1 MTMMSKVKNAET
13 VLLQSGFELADV
25 EPRYLAFEKTVD
37 DKHIECEI
45 DTEHGTIALDA
56 SRKDWERPES
66 LGPVS
71 LSSVAAQAAVKDMVR
86 AMVAFCLPETERFS
100 YLNDEYG
107 VDHGACLRQF
117 AQLGYFD
124 DDNPDISGWFS
135 AQRVLVCIQRSR
147 FELAREEQPDL
158 DLRKYLATMYQ
169 DPELVRA
176 EENSNEVIVLT
187 GDTAVD
193 RFSDGETRADELAEL
208 GQLRLL
214 KFHTP
219 EEVAACKAG
228 IKATCVEGYYA
239 FLERDDLER
248 VEEFLKSEPAPAAP
262 TP

>member
-1 MTMMSKVKNAET
+1 MTMMSKVKNAEA

-25 EPRYLAFEKTVD
+25 EPSYLAFEKMVD
-37 DKHIECEI
+37 EKHIVCEL
-45 DTEHGTIALDA
+45 DTEHGTIAFDA
-56 SRKDWERPES
+56 SREEWARPES

-71 LSSVAAQAAVKDMVR
+71 LYSVAAQAAVKDMTR
-86 AMVAFCLPETERFS
+86 AVVAFCLPETERVS

-117 AQLGYFD
+117 SQLGYFD
-124 DDNPDISGWFS
+124 DDNPDISGRFS
-135 AQRVLVCIQRSR
+135 AQRVLECIQRSR
-147 FELAREEQPDL
+147 FELAREDQPDL

-169 DPELVRA
+169 DPDLVRA
-176 EENSNEVIVLT
+176 EENHNELLVLIA
-187 GDTAVD
+187 DTAVD
-193 RFSDGETRADELAEL
+193 RFSDGETRADELADL

-214 KFHTP
+214 KFQTP

-239 FLERDDLER
+239 FPERDDLEGL
-248 VEEFLKSEPAPAAP
+248 EEFLKPEPAPAAP